1 MCDVAPTATLTA
13 QWMYRG
19 LIAAIAGLPAG
30 SPFQFQFAFNF
41 FLFYVFDPGPFS
53 LRPGA
58 VVRMNPYVG
67 SATG

>member
-30 SPFQFQFAFNF
+30 LPSNSSLPSTF
-41 FLFYVFDPGPFS
+41 FFFVFDHGPFS